1 MNGDHWLLYL
11 TPPQDD
17 VLLPR
22 ARTGSISAPHASDSP
37 LDTLAAA
44 LTPSLPRAISTPK
57 LSLVSPPDQTLEILM
72 SRLHPSA
79 CAAFYHPSSSSS
91 TPYTS
96 PLYASDPSD
105 GDAHN
110 LGGQLSDRLGLSALL
125 PRATIDSFLFSPCG
139 FSSNAVQGDRYA
151 TIHVTPEPDYSYA
164 SFETNLDFTST
175 ATTTEEGPKSMP
187 ELVEKVL
194 AIFLP
199 AKLSITLFV
208 SMDDEEVAEEEEMG
222 RAGAVG
228 KKDGN
233 SRGKAHAG
241 MKELLNA
248 DLLEKY
254 SLVDRIIYEFVSRR
268 LPSCDVR

>member
-1 MNGDHWLLYL
+1 M
-11 TPPQDD
+11 
-17 VLLPR
+17 
-22 ARTGSISAPHASDSP
+22 
-37 LDTLAAA
+37 
-44 LTPSLPRAISTPK
+44 
-57 LSLVSPPDQTLEILM
+57 
-72 SRLHPSA
+72 
-79 CAAFYHPSSSSS
+79 
-91 TPYTS
+91 
-96 PLYASDPSD
+96 
-105 GDAHN
+105 
-110 LGGQLSDRLGLSALL
+110 
-125 PRATIDSFLFSPCG
+125 
-139 FSSNAVQGDRYA
+139 QGDRYA

-164 SFETNLDFTST
+164 SFETNLDFTTPS
-175 ATTTEEGPKSMP
+175 AVEEGPKSMP

-254 SLVDRIIYEFVSRR
+254 SLVDRIIYEFVRNCYMMLRVMLMFYDVARLDTRWSMLCTSNYRSAGNAICNFFVFPRR
-268 LPSCDVR
+268 SARSIRRAKTRGVRS